1 LSELKCIVV
10 DEADY
15 FFSDAKNGKDLLA
28 LHEALQEMKLKY
40 QYIIFSETYPE
51 EASEFISSFLKEA
64 N

>member
-15 FFSDAKNGKDLLA
+15 FFSDSKNHKDLLS
-28 LHEALQEMKLKY
+28 LHEALQAMKLKY
-40 QYIIFSETYPE
+40 QYIMFSETYPE
-51 EASEFISSFLKEA
+51 EVSESISSILEEA